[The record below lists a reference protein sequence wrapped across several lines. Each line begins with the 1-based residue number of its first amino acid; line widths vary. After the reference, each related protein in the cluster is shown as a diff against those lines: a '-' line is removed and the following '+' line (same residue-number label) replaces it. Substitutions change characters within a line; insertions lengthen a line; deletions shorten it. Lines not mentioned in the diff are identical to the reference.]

1 MVKQRK
7 TWVSCLEKQLGCI
20 NFERLKEHWCT

>member
-7 TWVSCLEKQLGCI
+7 TWESCLEKKLGSI